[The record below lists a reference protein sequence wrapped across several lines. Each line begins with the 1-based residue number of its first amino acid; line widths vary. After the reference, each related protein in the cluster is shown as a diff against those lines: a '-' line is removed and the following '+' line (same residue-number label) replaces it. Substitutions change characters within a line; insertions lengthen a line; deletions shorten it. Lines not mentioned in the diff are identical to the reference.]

1 MPTKVYRG
9 FESPSLRQEKGTGD
23 RDQGIGVR
31 GQRTGKNHNFFLI
44 PDPYILI
51 PKILIAGSRAM
62 KGCKPRQI
70 RKEATVAI
78 SDVCCG

>member
-1 MPTKVYRG
+1 
-9 FESPSLRQEKGTGD
+9 
-23 RDQGIGVR
+23 VR